1 VTLPTRRT
9 ALYRLMKAESGPFV
23 PASSDEVTRRIKDLP
38 RAGEP
43 LLEVGLGHA
52 SAFFRIELALAGEL
66 EFAGVVEEDAFFL
79 DVGEEVVAAG

>member
-1 VTLPTRRT
+1 
-9 ALYRLMKAESGPFV
+9 
-23 PASSDEVTRRIKDLP
+23 
-38 RAGEP
+38 
-43 LLEVGLGHA
+43 VGLGHA